1 MDEMLKDGALRLST
15 TPPRG
20 TAISSGRIGSASGVV
35 SPASP
40 AGSELVGIGC
50 SLSKISSGEQ
60 MIVSVKPGGVA
71 DVAGISR
78 GSIISKVNGIEVRG
92 KSAREIGRLTM
103 GPPGSSVTVEV
114 RVRAGDKVCP
124 SIQPSHALPII
135 SFALS

>member
-60 MIVSVKPGGVA
+60 MIVSVKPGG
-71 DVAGISR
+71 GRGRGRHFSR
-78 GSIISKVNGIEVRG
+78 QHYHKSEWNRG
-92 KSAREIGRLTM
+92 AREK
-103 GPPGSSVTVEV
+103 
-114 RVRAGDKVCP
+114 RA
-124 SIQPSHALPII
+124 
-135 SFALS
+135 